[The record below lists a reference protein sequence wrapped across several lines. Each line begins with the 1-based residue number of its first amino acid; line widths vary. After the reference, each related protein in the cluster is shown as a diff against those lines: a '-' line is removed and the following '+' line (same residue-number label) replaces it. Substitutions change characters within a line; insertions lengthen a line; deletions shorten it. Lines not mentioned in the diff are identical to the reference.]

1 MQIKKAILKN
11 NIDENDVK
19 FYENFDI
26 GQIENERN
34 ELSGE
39 FGLFEKKIDENE
51 LWQRVVCILYLITT
65 EVVYRRCFY
74 SLLYIILNNNW
85 GCIRESFEE

>member
-1 MQIKKAILKN
+1 LQIKKAILKN

-19 FYENFDI
+19 FYDNFNI
-26 GQIENERN
+26 EQIENERN

-51 LWQRVVCILYLITT
+51 L
-65 EVVYRRCFY
+65 
-74 SLLYIILNNNW
+74 
-85 GCIRESFEE
+85 